1 MYFMVLA
8 RKVYIRKNNKK
19 ADSIETGRIVIALL
33 RPSSDLKSACTPRL
47 LINDDKILSS
57 LLNL

>member
-8 RKVYIRKNNKK
+8 RKFYIRKNNKK

-33 RPSSDLKSACTPRL
+33 RPSSDLRSACTPRL
-47 LINDDKILSS
+47 FN
-57 LLNL
+57 